1 MGRSRN
7 AGGQMG
13 QDRSWYLAG
22 QGQLCSVLKVEYT
35 TNCDMASTLHTAKIQ
50 KLAIILLRQVNV
62 SFPGDSIDEVCQGTW
77 GRIHYRRRI
86 CASDG

>member
-1 MGRSRN
+1 MTMN
-7 AGGQMG
+7 DNMQ
-13 QDRSWYLAG
+13 
-22 QGQLCSVLKVEYT
+22 QLTMHSVLKVEYT
-35 TNCDMASTLHTAKIQ
+35 INCDMASTLHTAKIQ